1 MGKPLLTDEMIER
14 ANKGE
19 SLETAYPYS
28 DFAVDD
34 EDTKIIDLQSDRL
47 ISRDL
52 EVENRMIKSRH
63 IENAK
68 RHAFQSKLNLILLVL
83 ILVLCLVLYA
93 VFNW

>member
-1 MGKPLLTDEMIER
+1 MGKPLLTDEIIER

-28 DFAVDD
+28 DFTVDD

-47 ISRDL
+47 IAHDL
-52 EVENRMIKSRH
+52 EVDNRIIQSRH

-68 RHAFQSKLNLILLVL
+68 RHAFQSKLNLILLG
-83 ILVLCLVLYA
+83 LVLLLALVLYA